1 MIRRPPRSTLFPTRR
16 SSDLLRVPAPRLVPE
31 VHAAL
36 QQLLHTHNCHF
47 FNLPKVKPPPG
58 ALIEAP
64 RSRAPPEGGMRNT
77 FAAPRRMCVIDN
89 TKDSIS
95 KSSDFED
102 SFRPRPA
109 PRRPTPLDPADAA
122 LTPLRGLG
130 TAGSGSCPTACC
142 WAARPW
148 RRARAVSPR
157 PPIRASS
164 S

>member
-1 MIRRPPRSTLFPTRR
+1 MDEIVRLVQTPHG
-16 SSDLLRVPAPRLVPE
+16 LLQVDDVDPVAFREDVGLHLGVPAPRLVPE

-47 FNLPKVKPPPG
+47 FNLPKVKPPSG

-64 RSRAPPEGGMRNT
+64 RSCAPPEGGMRNT

-102 SFRPRPA
+102 SFRPINII
-109 PRRPTPLDPADAA
+109 
-122 LTPLRGLG
+122 GQ
-130 TAGSGSCPTACC
+130 
-142 WAARPW
+142 
-148 RRARAVSPR
+148 
-157 PPIRASS
+157 
-164 S
+164 

>member
-1 MIRRPPRSTLFPTRR
+1 MTGVQTCALPIFVRLVQTPHG
-16 SSDLLRVPAPRLVPE
+16 LLQVDDVDPVAFREDVGLHLGVPAPRLVPE

-36 QQLLHTHNCHF
+36 QQLFHAHNCHF

-102 SFRPRPA
+102 SFRL
-109 PRRPTPLDPADAA
+109 LDCQSKSNSQIEKGF
-122 LTPLRGLG
+122 TRGTKAETLSW
-130 TAGSGSCPTACC
+130 TVVQPFYN
-142 WAARPW
+142 P
-148 RRARAVSPR
+148 
-157 PPIRASS
+157 
-164 S
+164 